1 MSSLDW
7 EALKSFLAVAED
19 GSLSRAATRLD
30 ISVATLGRRID
41 ELEAE
46 IGFKVIRR
54 GPRGTTTTPEGQR
67 IADLIKPG
75 AEYFGELD
83 RLVRVMTKGIDRPP
97 IRVSST
103 EPMIADVL
111 APRTPKLLSEHPHIK
126 IEFETS
132 LELSNLNR
140 GEADIAVRMVKPSG
154 ETLITRRLPKIQIG
168 LFAATSYLNTK
179 STKIDLQSESLLWY
193 DSAYG
198 DIAENL
204 WLKRQK
210 LEDQV
215 VLRSG
220 SVRALP
226 GRPRRVRHCTLAKF
240 FGEENRIGSDRW
252 FPTPRSNP
260 LDGIPPRHAP
270 SPSTEECSRLDRG
283 GLQRGHFGRINQRDG
298 LAERQSRP
306 LSQTK
311 SIRPISR
318 LLHTP
323 GHAH

>member
-220 SVRALP
+220 SVRALCQAALAGCGIAP
-226 GRPRRVRHCTLAKF
+226 LPSFLAKK
-240 FGEENRIGSDRW
+240 IGLVPIAGFQLPDR
-252 FPTPRSNP
+252 TPWMVFHR
-260 LDGIPPRHAP
+260 DTRHHP
-270 SPSTEECSRLDRG
+270 QQKSV
-283 GLQRGHFGRINQRDG
+283 RDWIE
-298 LAERQSRP
+298 AACKEA
-306 LSQTK
+306 
-311 SIRPISR
+311 ISE
-318 LLHTP
+318 
-323 GHAH
+323 G